1 MKPIV
6 SGKGLTLRLCKAATQ
21 VRANERLAGKL
32 NECGHATSTGDSG
45 RPEHVPRGPR
55 TYLSL

>member
-32 NECGHATSTGDSG
+32 NVGMRRPQGTPEGLNMFLEDHAHT
-45 RPEHVPRGPR
+45 
-55 TYLSL
+55 